1 MFVLAGGGYP
11 RGSMPGW
18 SANGSGRDPSEALA
32 VAATPGAWDPVR
44 DMAAGQAVD
53 DHERNP
59 EYELHV
65 GRMVETDQGARRYVS
80 VWLRGRRF
88 HGWLVAGEPD
98 DVRGDLS

>member
-1 MFVLAGGGYP
+1 
-11 RGSMPGW
+11 MPG
-18 SANGSGRDPSEALA
+18 SSSNGSGRDPSEALA
-32 VAATPGAWDPVR
+32 VAAPPGAWDPVR
-44 DMAAGQAVD
+44 DMAAGHAVD

-98 DVRGDLS
+98 DARGDLS